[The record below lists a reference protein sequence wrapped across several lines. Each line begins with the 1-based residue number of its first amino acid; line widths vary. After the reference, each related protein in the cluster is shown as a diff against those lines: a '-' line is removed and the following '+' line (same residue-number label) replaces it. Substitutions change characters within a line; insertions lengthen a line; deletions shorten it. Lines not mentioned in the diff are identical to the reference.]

1 MNASLYI
8 NFGTAAV
15 TFIFG
20 LLMLLGIIFPG
31 KLDTTMLM
39 FSIVLMVYGVYRFIT
54 TISKLK
60 QAKLLER
67 SQKLKEET
75 ERLLDKS

>member
-20 LLMLLGIIFPG
+20 LLMILGIVFPG
-31 KLDTTMLM
+31 KLDSTMLM
-39 FSIVLMVYGVYRFIT
+39 FSIVLMVYGVYRFVT
-54 TISKLK
+54 TISKMRQLK
-60 QAKLLER
+60 LQER
-67 SQKLKEET
+67 SQKLREET
-75 ERLLDKS
+75 EKLLDK